1 MMEQDGTHRSELFLD
16 RLVQVYNN
24 SGHTHASLAEEAGVS
39 RNTVQRL
46 LSNRNNIHVI
56 KTLIDISSALGV
68 TMKTL
73 FDYGEMLPSSSSVGI
88 KSIDAMVAECYNEE
102 SALGMDGFTAYAHD
116 DYTVHNDSFAKR
128 VSERY
133 AEARRN
139 GGGLSLETERTINAQ
154 NSAVN
159 GSWVKRHL
167 HKHYF
172 FEGLLIVI
180 YMQVN
185 YVKNSPNVAT
195 ARKVIDHIVLEHDKK
210 AYAQDGNLRPKIM
223 KRHWAHLL
231 FAPNENSSQ

>member
-1 MMEQDGTHRSELFLD
+1 MEHDGTHDSELFLD

-46 LSNRNNIHVI
+46 LSNGNNLHVI
-56 KTLIDISSALGV
+56 KTLMDISRALGV
-68 TMKTL
+68 SMKTL
-73 FDYGEMLPSSSSVGI
+73 LDFGEMLPSSSSVGI
-88 KSIDAMVAECYNEE
+88 KSIDAMVTQCYNEE
-102 SALGMDGFTAYAHD
+102 SATGVEGFAAYAHD
-116 DYTVHNDSFAKR
+116 DYRVYNDSFARR

-133 AEARRN
+133 AEARSN
-139 GGGLSLETERTINAQ
+139 GGGLSIETERTINAQ

-159 GSWVKRHL
+159 GNLFKRHL

-172 FEGLLIVI
+172 FEGLLIVV

-185 YVKNSPNVAT
+185 YVKSSPNVAT
-195 ARKVIDHIVLEHDKK
+195 ERKIIDHIVLEHDKE
-210 AYAQDGNLRPKIM
+210 AYEQDGNLRPKIM

-231 FAPNENSSQ
+231 FAPNSTSSQ